1 MASAGQVLE
10 NPVSGER
17 LVFRRTAAET
27 GGEVLEYDLLFRPAG
42 FLVQEHVHPHQSE
55 SHEVLEGELGLV
67 LAGEERR
74 LAAGDVL
81 VVPAGT
87 PHRLVALGQEPA
99 RVRFELRP
107 ALDTE
112 DFIEALYSFVR
123 LHGDASPTPLQL
135 AVAAHAF
142 PGVGHA
148 TRPPVPVQRAF
159 AAALTPVGRLRGY
172 RIAREHAASAAPGY
186 VFLDGW
192 DVDAPIEAVFDA
204 LADARTY
211 PEWWKPVYIAADADG
226 PPAVGVESRQH
237 FKGRL
242 PYRLKTRSTIVRME
256 RPHEIEA
263 EVVGDL
269 SGTGIWT
276 LTEKDGG
283 THVAFDWRV
292 NADRPLL
299 RNLTPVLRP
308 LFRWNHDWAVARA
321 MEGLEPYARARAAER
336 SAE

>member
-1 MASAGQVLE
+1 MATAGQVLE

-17 LVFRRTAAET
+17 LAFRRTAADT

-74 LAAGDVL
+74 LGPGDVL

-87 PHRLVALGQEPA
+87 PHRLVALRSEPVQ
-99 RVRFELRP
+99 VRFELRP

-112 DFIEALYSFVR
+112 EFVEALYDFVR
-123 LHGDASPTPLQL
+123 LRGDASPTPLQL

-142 PGVGHA
+142 PDVGHA
-148 TRPPVPVQRAF
+148 TRPPLPVQRAI
-159 AAALTPVGRLRGY
+159 AAALAPVGRLRGY
-172 RIAREHAASAAPGY
+172 RIAREEEPAAARGY
-186 VFLDGW
+186 VFLDEW
-192 DVDAPIEAVFDA
+192 DVDAPIEVVFDA

-226 PPAVGVESRQH
+226 PPAVGVSSRQR

-256 RPHEIEA
+256 PPHEIEA

-269 SGTGIWT
+269 SGTGIWM

-299 RNLTPVLRP
+299 RNLTPLLRP

-336 SAE
+336 SGE